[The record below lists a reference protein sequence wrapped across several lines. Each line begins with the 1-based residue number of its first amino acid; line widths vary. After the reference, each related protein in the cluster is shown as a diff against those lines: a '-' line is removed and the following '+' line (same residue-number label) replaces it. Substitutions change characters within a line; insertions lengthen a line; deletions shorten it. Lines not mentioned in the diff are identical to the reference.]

1 MIIGL
6 ELILEEFSSFE
17 DSVDELK
24 ANLSNL
30 GLKMTWSVFS
40 KAGQAHIA

>member
-1 MIIGL
+1 MIGL
-6 ELILEEFSSFE
+6 KLIFEGFSSFE
-17 DSVDELK
+17 DSVDKLK
-24 ANLSNL
+24 ASLSNL